1 MEVRRCQSG
10 YPETSPSPF
19 KNVFILI
26 EAPELP
32 PLNEFRVQSVPATTS
47 AVATRL
53 TAPSLAIAIVMFSE
67 QLPLPSVTVTT

>member
-32 PLNEFRVQSVPATTS
+32 PLNEFRVQSVPAKTS
-47 AVATRL
+47 AVAARL
-53 TAPSLAIAIVMFSE
+53 FADSLAIVIVIFWE
-67 QLPLPSVTVTT
+67 QFPLPSVTVTT